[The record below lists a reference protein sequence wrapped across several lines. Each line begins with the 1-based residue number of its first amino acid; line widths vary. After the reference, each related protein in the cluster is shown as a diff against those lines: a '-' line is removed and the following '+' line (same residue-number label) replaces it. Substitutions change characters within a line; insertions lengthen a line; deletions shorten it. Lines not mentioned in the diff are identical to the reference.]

1 MKKIWSV
8 LLAAVMML
16 SLAACGSSNNNT
28 SESSKKKRVLNLK
41 GKPSLFIIPVR
52 EIQRELQIS

>member
-8 LLAAVMML
+8 LLAAAMML

-28 SESSKKKRVLNLK
+28 SESSKKRVRNLK

>member
-8 LLAAVMML
+8 LLAAAMML

-28 SESSKKKRVLNLK
+28 SESSKKRVLSLK

>member
-8 LLAAVMML
+8 LLAAAMML

-28 SESSKKKRVLNLK
+28 SESSKKRVLNLK
-41 GKPSLFIIPVR
+41 EKPSLFIIPVR

>member
-8 LLAAVMML
+8 LLAAAMML

-28 SESSKKKRVLNLK
+28 SESSKKRVLNLK

-52 EIQRELQIS
+52 EIQRELQVS

>member
-28 SESSKKKRVLNLK
+28 SESSKKRVLNLK
-41 GKPSLFIIPVR
+41 GKPSLFITPVR